1 MNGGTFSHTNSTVP
15 RAECL
20 EFFLANL
27 VLILSGVPAVLKFL
41 KFQKCPEIVLK
52 FDIVLKFYSF
62 GKNVLKMA
70 FDVQ

>member
-1 MNGGTFSHTNSTVP
+1 MLLVMTVVMHSLPSVLVTALSMHVNSYTYRGP
-15 RAECL
+15 SCQT
-20 EFFLANL
+20 
-27 VLILSGVPAVLKFL
+27 FL

-52 FDIVLKFYSF
+52 FETVLKFYSF